1 VKFKTLLFNL
11 SCNLQ
16 FINNVLI
23 AYIRLL
29 MRKIVLG
36 SFFGM
41 AFLTPVFGQITVTN
55 TQAPDAL
62 VQGVLLGNGVTA
74 TNITYNGSAV
84 NAQQLQQNV
93 TYFDATNT
101 SFPILRGVLLTTGNG
116 IVAVGPNSAAG
127 ESMPGTPSVA
137 GDADLNAISAATVTN
152 GAILE
157 FDFIPTGD
165 TVSFKYVWASEEYP
179 EFAPPNGGV
188 NDVFGFFISGPG
200 FAGPYVNG
208 AENIAVIPGTST
220 PIGINNVNAITN
232 QAYYVSNV
240 GGAAYGTAIEYD
252 GTTVVMQAVAEV
264 QCGQTYHIKLALCN
278 VQDQGWDSGVFLE
291 AESFASESVEISVAT
306 VSGDTSVVEGCTNAQ
321 FIFTRPISQTGD
333 TLSVSYSI
341 GGTAIMGTDY
351 NNMTN
356 PVVFL
361 PGEDTIILVLNPIQD
376 GINDSPETV
385 VFTATTITECGDTI
399 ISQGVLYI
407 LDGPNLVI
415 NETDPLVQC
424 AMDSVLMSA
433 FASGGYPPYTYAW
446 SYAGQTGDT
455 AYAPIYQ
462 NGTVDVYVT
471 ATDGCGFSGVDTVT
485 ITMNQTLAI
494 DTLIPYPATACNP
507 DGAVSAFVAGITGQ
521 PLYSWTGPGN
531 PGPNNIDATVMQNIP
546 SGWYYFT
553 VSDAVCSVNDSVF
566 VDQEQSPVAEF
577 SADIMAGC
585 DPLTVTFTNTS
596 QNATNYV
603 WNFGN
608 GNTAN
613 VGDLSSQT
621 QTYNNSATV
630 QLIALQ
636 GQCADTMNIAII
648 VTTCGCTDPTA
659 LNYNPLATVNDGSC
673 VYPIPPLPTVEVPNV
688 FTPNGDTDNPVFV
701 LTTTNATEIE
711 LTILNRWGNTV
722 YTGKGINPAWDGKVN
737 STDAAEG
744 VYFYKYIV
752 TGVGGDKLEGH
763 GFLQLIRD

>member
-1 VKFKTLLFNL
+1 
-11 SCNLQ
+11 
-16 FINNVLI
+16 
-23 AYIRLL
+23 
-29 MRKIVLG
+29 
-36 SFFGM
+36 M